1 MVGLCLRILAKTV
14 LRNGYIGNY
23 MGVFT
28 AQQRPHQIECSKID
42 PNYESVFYA
51 PENIEDTWQ
60 KSLEHCGD
68 DQLARIDSL
77 SKQRQV
83 KGSRA
88 YYFFTHYFI
97 FSYLRKLPRIK
108 RNRNYSSI
116 DYSEIKVSQNLHDKD
131 PLRVP

>member
-1 MVGLCLRILAKTV
+1 
-14 LRNGYIGNY
+14 

-28 AQQRPHQIECSKID
+28 AQQRPHRIECSEID

-68 DQLARIDSL
+68 DQLARLDSL

-88 YYFFTHYFI
+88 YYFFTRYFI
-97 FSYLRKLPRIK
+97 FSDLRKLPRIK

-131 PLRVP
+131 PPRVPLMFYRILFELQDTQDK

>member
-1 MVGLCLRILAKTV
+1 
-14 LRNGYIGNY
+14 

-88 YYFFTHYFI
+88 YYFLADSVFLAISANSREYNVI
-97 FSYLRKLPRIK
+97 
-108 RNRNYSSI
+108 
-116 DYSEIKVSQNLHDKD
+116 EITLV
-131 PLRVP
+131 